1 MAIKVTN
8 NASGTLASGITDTAL
23 SLTLTTGQ
31 GAEFPN
37 VTDPSDYFYAT
48 IVNAGGTV
56 REIVKVT
63 ARTGDNFTIERG
75 ADGPGDPIVTTSY
88 AFDAG
93 ARMELRFCKAMW
105 DGLAQLGK
113 AQNFTALQTF
123 AEGLS
128 TAKTLYAG
136 GAVNF
141 GSTLGVTGNVSIGGT
156 AQVAGAFTANGA
168 AVFNSTLKKGSAN
181 VDAFAAN
188 TSTVFRQSSAPTGWT
203 KVTTYNNAAF
213 RVVSGSIG
221 QKTTAGEEFTTLLTD
236 RTIARANLP
245 NVTLSVTGTAADGG
259 NHTHTITIPLGGT
272 FGTGSYVQ
280 NTTDS
285 DSNSLTRTTTA
296 SGNHSHSVSGTT
308 SSINGGVTQ
317 TTMNFS
323 VNYVDLIIATK
334 D

>member
-93 ARMELRFCKAMW
+93 ARVELRFCKAMW
-105 DGLAQLGK
+105 DGIAQLGK
-113 AQNFTALQTF
+113 AQNFTELQTF

-203 KVTTYNNAAF
+203 KVTTYNDAAF

-221 QKTTAGEEFTTLLTD
+221 QQATAGNEFTTLLSS

-245 NVTLSVTGTAADGG
+245 NAALTVTGTTTTDG
-259 NHTHTITIPLGGT
+259 NHTHTITIPLGGM

-296 SGNHSHSVSGTT
+296 SGNHNHNVSGYTN
-308 SSINGGVTQ
+308 SINGGVTQ
-317 TTMNFS
+317 TTMNFN

>member
-8 NASGTLASGITDTAL
+8 NASGTLATGITDTAL

-37 VTDPSDYFYAT
+37 VTGPSDYFYAT

-63 ARTGDNFTIERG
+63 ARTGDNFTIVRG

-93 ARMELRFCKAMW
+93 ARVELRFCKAMW
-105 DGLAQLGK
+105 DGIAQLGK

-128 TAKTLYAG
+128 TAKTIYAA

-141 GSTLGVTGNVSIGGT
+141 GSTLGVTGNTNIGGNL
-156 AQVAGAFTANGA
+156 QVTGAFTANGA
-168 AVFNSTLKKGSAN
+168 ATFNGTLKKGSAN

-221 QKTTAGEEFTTLLTD
+221 QKATAGEEFTTLLTD

-245 NVTLSVTGTAADGG
+245 NVTLSVTGT
-259 NHTHTITIPLGGT
+259 T
-272 FGTGSYVQ
+272 
-280 NTTDS
+280 
-285 DSNSLTRTTTA
+285 
-296 SGNHSHSVSGTT
+296 
-308 SSINGGVTQ
+308 
-317 TTMNFS
+317 
-323 VNYVDLIIATK
+323 
-334 D
+334 

>member
-93 ARMELRFCKAMW
+93 ARVELRFCKAMW

-128 TAKTLYAG
+128 TAKTIYAG

-141 GSTLGVTGNVSIGGT
+141 GSTLGVTGNTNIGGNL
-156 AQVAGAFTANGA
+156 QVTGALTANGA
-168 AVFNSTLKKGSAN
+168 ATFNGTLKKGSAN

-221 QKTTAGEEFTTLLTD
+221 QKATAGEEFTTLLTD

-245 NVTLSVTGTAADGG
+245 NVTLTVTGTAASNGAHNHDVPLTHGGSSTGSGFPGFDGTG
-259 NHTHTITIPLGGT
+259 AAYPTYNETSSGGAHTH
-272 FGTGSYVQ
+272 
-280 NTTDS
+280 
-285 DSNSLTRTTTA
+285 A
-296 SGNHSHSVSGTT
+296 VSGST